1 MHRWRR
7 SGALGFGAAYDGRFG
22 FDDTEN
28 LGGVGARL
36 PTLTLAKV
44 AAPNSVGDARIA
56 ADALKLGLHLKHDV
70 PGVLP
75 GGAAPGGGG
84 GGGAASLAA
93 GAAGWLGDDL
103 SRGRAGTCVLGGLAC
118 GVGRR
123 AAGFQLDVA
132 RQGVIGSD
140 GRKAEGDDGVANAIV
155 HRDMG
160 ESPLARH
167 GQ

>member
-1 MHRWRR
+1 MCRAQSALPRPAPDEPNSLRRHLAAAIALLMQRHRFGVMHRWRR

-84 GGGAASLAA
+84 G
-93 GAAGWLGDDL
+93 
-103 SRGRAGTCVLGGLAC
+103 
-118 GVGRR
+118 
-123 AAGFQLDVA
+123 
-132 RQGVIGSD
+132 
-140 GRKAEGDDGVANAIV
+140 
-155 HRDMG
+155 
-160 ESPLARH
+160 
-167 GQ
+167 

>member
-56 ADALKLGLHLKHDV
+56 ADVLKLGLHLKHDV
-70 PGVLP
+70 HRGFTRRCRPGRRRRGRSSVL
-75 GGAAPGGGG
+75 GCGR
-84 GGGAASLAA
+84 
-93 GAAGWLGDDL
+93 GWL
-103 SRGRAGTCVLGGLAC
+103 
-118 GVGRR
+118 
-123 AAGFQLDVA
+123 A
-132 RQGVIGSD
+132 R
-140 GRKAEGDDGVANAIV
+140 
-155 HRDMG
+155 
-160 ESPLARH
+160 
-167 GQ
+167 